1 MTDEAVTS
9 VKSAPLNGRSRST
22 ALRLVLY
29 VLLQVVIVL
38 LCALALHHP
47 LREPDPH
54 YLVDSFTL
62 NDRGATNATTLPA
75 FVATRSSMDDPALF
89 SGSFA
94 WTQREQGK
102 PWSVYLPRFTNGVE
116 VFVNGVEI
124 GHMNIWNA
132 ARNYKVPAGVAKG
145 GRNVIAVRVLDT
157 AGPGGFAGADKDLRL
172 GLVGD
177 DKAEP
182 ISLAGD
188 WSFKGS
194 TPLGDLSSPPE
205 PAGSNPN
212 RVTVLYNGMIAPL
225 RPISI
230 CACTSPCTWG

>member
-1 MTDEAVTS
+1 VTDEAAKPVL
-9 VKSAPLNGRSRST
+9 SAPPAARSRST

-29 VLLQVVIVL
+29 VLLQAVIVI

-47 LREPDPH
+47 LREPDPC

-124 GHMNIWNA
+124 LDSRRDPTANRLDRA
-132 ARNYKVPAGVAKG
+132 TPE
-145 GRNVIAVRVLDT
+145 IAVIPASLLRDGT
-157 AGPGGFAGADKDLRL
+157 NDLAIRL
-172 GLVGD
+172 YIC
-177 DKAEP
+177 EH
-182 ISLAGD
+182 SC
-188 WSFKGS
+188 
-194 TPLGDLSSPPE
+194 SSHC
-205 PAGSNPN
+205 
-212 RVTVLYNGMIAPL
+212 RWCL
-225 RPISI
+225 RRGR
-230 CACTSPCTWG
+230 ACSP